1 MRRSAC
7 FAASASALVFAALN
21 VGVAAAQS
29 HVRQRALPIIPVG
42 PMSSQAGGTRIVF
55 SSPSVAV
62 SSIDKS
68 AEAEETARA
77 AGAPAAGMLAGNSPK
92 AAEVE
97 KPAKGQA
104 YGEVNAAKPVAR
116 PAVEQK
122 PLETRPSD
130 RSVAASRSAGEAR
143 GAANSRQPD
152 AAPVVVVEQAP
163 LQEKGANT
171 KQLPRM
177 QPERPNQ
184 GRWTSYLQSME
195 RR

>member
-1 MRRSAC
+1 
-7 FAASASALVFAALN
+7 
-21 VGVAAAQS
+21 
-29 HVRQRALPIIPVG
+29 
-42 PMSSQAGGTRIVF
+42 VF
-55 SSPSVAV
+55 SIPGFVV
-62 SSIDKS
+62 GSIDKS

-97 KPAKGQA
+97 KPGKGQA
-104 YGEVNAAKPVAR
+104 YGEANAARPVAR

-122 PLETRPSD
+122 HPLETRPSD

-143 GAANSRQPD
+143 GAGDSRQPD
-152 AAPVVVVEQAP
+152 ASPIVVAEQAP
-163 LQEKGANT
+163 LQEKGAST
-171 KQLPRM
+171 RQLPRM
-177 QPERPNQ
+177 QPERPSQ